1 MHYQFK
7 NPNLGGSQET
17 LKTVVL
23 VIQEQPR
30 FKKRVQTQGR
40 SSAPKV
46 MFMKGGGSQNGKPT
60 CATCGKKHYE
70 ECLVGTS
77 ICFGCGKDGHKVRD
91 CLLLEKKRI
100 RKLILMFQKKMLQ
113 QGGISMHSGLEK
125 RSRMRVMMMLVHT
138 CLYIVVILVPF
149 KWGSMSR

>member
-1 MHYQFK
+1 MHYQLK

-60 CATCGKKHYE
+60 CATFGKKNYE

-113 QGGISMHSGLEK
+113 QGGISTLRTREEK
-125 RSRMRVMMMLVHT
+125 PDKSDDDLGT
-138 CLYIVVILVPF
+138 YLSLNCCD
-149 KWGSMSR
+149 MSSF